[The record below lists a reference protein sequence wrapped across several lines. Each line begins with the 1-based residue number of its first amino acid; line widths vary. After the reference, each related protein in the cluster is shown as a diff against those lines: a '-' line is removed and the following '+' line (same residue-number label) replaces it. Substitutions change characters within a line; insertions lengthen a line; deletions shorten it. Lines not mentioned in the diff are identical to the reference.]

1 MNPTITQYQI
11 KMENFEGP
19 LDLLCHLVEKNKM
32 DICDIKINEITNQYL
47 EYLQLMQEMNLDI
60 TSEFIIMA
68 SKLIYLKSKS
78 LLPSLEEDEEEEID
92 LVQMLIEYK
101 KYKENTTLLK
111 QKLEECGGKFYKLPE
126 KVELPKGKIEKQ
138 YDSYIIPE
146 IYSGFVRRENEK
158 RNINA
163 DNLDKLAVNEKV
175 TIRSKIK
182 EILKFLLKAPTF
194 IFNKVFNTKQKS
206 KVEIVTAFLGLLELS
221 KSSRIKISQNSLF
234 GDISVTK
241 IKKDRNATE

>member
-1 MNPTITQYQI
+1 MNSTITQYQI

-101 KYKENTTLLK
+101 NYYSSSSPISSFPISSSSVNVLSNALLI
-111 QKLEECGGKFYKLPE
+111 F
-126 KVELPKGKIEKQ
+126 
-138 YDSYIIPE
+138 
-146 IYSGFVRRENEK
+146 
-158 RNINA
+158 A
-163 DNLDKLAVNEKV
+163 D
-175 TIRSKIK
+175 R
-182 EILKFLLKAPTF
+182 
-194 IFNKVFNTKQKS
+194 KS
-206 KVEIVTAFLGLLELS
+206 VV
-221 KSSRIKISQNSLF
+221 
-234 GDISVTK
+234 
-241 IKKDRNATE
+241 